1 MRAARMKWVVLALLW
16 VAYFLLQ
23 AMRQVYNASLPQI
36 RADFAAHGVTAVSL
50 GLVGTVFYFVYGL
63 CAPCASVVA
72 DIFRRKTV
80 IVAGCLLFSLG
91 VFASGCAGTLA
102 LIVLS
107 YGVVNALGQ
116 SMVPASSSAVISEWH
131 EKTRATA
138 LSIYQVANYAGII
151 LASLLAGWVGAQGT
165 GTWRWGFW
173 ILGGFG
179 LVWTGVL
186 AACLRT
192 HPPAE
197 TAQRETPRP
206 AAVRAE
212 RPSVRAALGSVLA
225 SPVALLLTLA
235 FGLTMYGD
243 NGYKVWMTTYLKDAF
258 AATSPASA
266 AFHAV
271 FWFYLG
277 AVGGIALAGRLS
289 DRLAP
294 YRPAARFEVALVGL
308 VLSAPCVEL
317 AVRAR
322 SLVGVCAALA
332 AWGFARGIYD
342 SNFFAS
348 LYDVVA
354 PRYRAAATGLFCC
367 GGFLLGSFAPVLL
380 GWIAERSSM
389 AAGLRSLGWFYLAG
403 GLAILVARTLFI
415 RRRPVPGNAPAA
427 RP

>member
-1 MRAARMKWVVLALLW
+1 MKWVVLGLLW

-36 RADFAAHGVTAVSL
+36 RADFAAAGATAVSL

-72 DIFRRKTV
+72 DVFRRKAV
-80 IVAGCLLFSLG
+80 IVAGCLLFSVG
-91 VFASGCAGTLA
+91 VFASGCAGALA
-102 LIVLS
+102 MIVLS

-151 LASLLAGWVGAQGT
+151 LAALLAGGVGARGA
-165 GTWRWGFW
+165 GAWRWAFW

-179 LVWTGVL
+179 LVWAGVL

-192 HPPAE
+192 QPAAE
-197 TAQRETPRP
+197 AGRREAPRP
-206 AAVRAE
+206 AAARAE
-212 RPSVRAALGSVLA
+212 KPSVRAALASVLG

-235 FGLTMYGD
+235 FGFTMYGD

-258 AATSPASA
+258 AATTPASA

-277 AVGGIALAGRLS
+277 AVAGIAAAGRLS

-294 YRPAARFEVALVGL
+294 RRPAARFEVALAGL
-308 VLSAPCVEL
+308 VLSAPCVAL

-322 SLVGVCAALA
+322 
-332 AWGFARGIYD
+332 
-342 SNFFAS
+342 
-348 LYDVVA
+348 
-354 PRYRAAATGLFCC
+354 T
-367 GGFLLGSFAPVLL
+367 
-380 GWIAERSSM
+380 
-389 AAGLRSLGWFYLAG
+389 LAG
-403 GLAILVARTLFI
+403 GLGLRARHLRLELLRLAL
-415 RRRPVPGNAPAA
+415 RRRRAALPCRRDGALLLRRVRPRLVRAHRPRLDRGARLDGRRDALARRVLPRRRTDDPRRPPPVHAPPDA
-427 RP
+427 R

>member
-1 MRAARMKWVVLALLW
+1 MKWVVLALLW

-36 RADFAAHGVTAVSL
+36 RADFAAAGATAVSL

-72 DIFRRKTV
+72 DVFRRKAV
-80 IVAGCLLFSLG
+80 IVAGCLLFSVG

-102 LIVLS
+102 MIVLS

-151 LASLLAGWVGAQGT
+151 LAALLAGGVGARGA
-165 GTWRWGFW
+165 GAWRWAFW

-179 LVWTGVL
+179 LVWAGVL

-192 HPPAE
+192 QPAAE
-197 TAQRETPRP
+197 AGRREAPRP
-206 AAVRAE
+206 AAARAE
-212 RPSVRAALGSVLA
+212 KPSVRAALASVLG

-235 FGLTMYGD
+235 FGFTMYGD

-258 AATSPASA
+258 AATTPASA

-277 AVGGIALAGRLS
+277 AVAGIAAAGRLS

-294 YRPAARFEVALVGL
+294 CRPAARFEVALAGL
-308 VLSAPCVEL
+308 VLSAPCVVL

-322 SLVGVCAALA
+322 TLAGACAALA

-348 LYDVVA
+348 LHDVVA
-354 PRYRAAATGLFCC
+354 PRCRAAATGLFCC
-367 GGFLLGSFAPVLL
+367 GGFVLGSFAPAVL
-380 GWIAERSSM
+380 GWIAERASM
-389 AAGLRSLGWFYLAG
+389 AAGMRSLGWFYLAG
-403 GLAILVARTLFI
+403 GLTILVARHLFM
-415 RRRPVPGNAPAA
+415 RRPTPGSAPAA